1 MRSWLLYT
9 STRAIVKSAKLAPY
23 QNLVY
28 FVESSTKMSENLTK
42 FEKDLESF
50 LQIYNDKICDSIY
63 DFVSKNYEKI
73 LKD

>member
-1 MRSWLLYT
+1 
-9 STRAIVKSAKLAPY
+9 
-23 QNLVY
+23 
-28 FVESSTKMSENLTK
+28 MSENLTK